1 VTTPTSP
8 VEAQR
13 GVSYTARVWTWHL
26 WGCADRRFGTVAT
39 VATLAVLA
47 ASRFAL
53 LPSGPWEWD
62 ETLFARGLLSFDL
75 PSHFP
80 HPPGFPL
87 WMALGWVMLR
97 VVGDPLLGF
106 QFLSAAASC
115 LTLFPLAALG
125 RRLAPAPLAAVSALA
140 VLFVP
145 GVWVHA
151 GRGFTDTAAA
161 FFLLWA
167 AALAVWGL
175 DGRRATAFTLLLTAS
190 FLIRPILLP
199 PIGVL
204 WIAGALT
211 VRPARRLLPGLA
223 LAIAATG
230 VALAGLV
237 LVQGS
242 WAEFASSFVVH
253 AETHARNLV
262 EHNPG
267 GVLDS
272 GIVKGFGGPWL
283 TAGAGVLALLG
294 VAVWAR
300 RVGRRSAA
308 AWLALLA
315 ITVAQLVWL
324 QNRRFPRYA
333 VPLQEA
339 VAPLLAGTAAA
350 TGAPTVALAG
360 VGALGAAWALRAWAP
375 VIEQHRTTLPG
386 WDAVRFAV
394 RTANGTGQELVVEPG
409 LWPFLSYQEQL
420 DRRAGR
426 EWRLTYELA
435 PSSPDA
441 RALPRGSYVL
451 VTDHPFD
458 YGPPLF
464 GGVRWFHRVSDALR
478 PLTQDRFLLPEVAQN
493 VPLPVRGW
501 YPPERDEG
509 GAFRWGAPGAELHL
523 PPVPDGTWVGVDLAP
538 ASGPSPLGLLVNGR
552 AAAVVPGLGRRIVWL
567 ASGALSS
574 HEPNRVV
581 FARAQAYV
589 AGGDD
594 SRALAAQLFGV
605 RAVGPAVP
613 WAGSV
618 CDEPPGNAVRA
629 RVAGVWPPEHLD
641 GERGCWTGP
650 VARVWLPAGEGRLR
664 LALLAARPTPPDTE
678 VFIRG
683 RHVAGPLRFA
693 PGASGAA
700 VVDLA
705 AGDIADGGVELELR
719 SRPFCPAKAGT
730 GADARELG
738 VVLVSAS
745 YTPRVPVPGWRAF
758 RPPADAR

>member
-1 VTTPTSP
+1 MTTPTSP
-8 VEAQR
+8 VEARRCQ
-13 GVSYTARVWTWHL
+13 SYTARVWTWHL
-26 WGCADRRFGTVAT
+26 WDLANRRCGALATVAT
-39 VATLAVLA
+39 VAVLG

-87 WMALGWVMLR
+87 WMALGWVLLR
-97 VVGDPLLGF
+97 VVGDPLLAF
-106 QFLSAAASC
+106 QLLSAASSC

-125 RRLAPAPLAAVSALA
+125 RRLAPAPVAAVSALA

-145 GVWVHA
+145 GVWIHA

-167 AALAVWGL
+167 AALAVWNL
-175 DGRRATAFTLLLTAS
+175 DGRRATTFTLLLAAS

-230 VALAGLV
+230 AALAGLV

-242 WAEFASSFVVH
+242 WAELASSFVVH

-272 GIVKGFGGPWL
+272 GIVRGFGGPWL
-283 TAGAGVLALLG
+283 TAAAGVLALLG

-300 RVGRRSAA
+300 RVSRRSAA

-315 ITVAQLVWL
+315 
-324 QNRRFPRYA
+324 
-333 VPLQEA
+333 
-339 VAPLLAGTAAA
+339 GTAAA
-350 TGAPTVALAG
+350 TAAPAVALAG
-360 VGALGAAWALRAWAP
+360 VGALGATWALRAWAP
-375 VIEQHRTTLPG
+375 VVEQHRASLPG

-426 EWRLTYELA
+426 VWRLTYDLA

-441 RALPRGSYVL
+441 RTLPTGTYVL

-464 GGVRWFHRVSDALR
+464 GGARWFHRVSDALR

-501 YPPERDEG
+501 YPPERGEEG
-509 GAFRWGAPGAELHL
+509 PFRWGAPGAELHL
-523 PPVPDGTWVGVDLAP
+523 PPVPEGTWVGVDLAP
-538 ASGPSPLGLLVNGR
+538 AAAPSPLGLLVNGR
-552 AAAVVPGLGRRIVWL
+552 AVAVVPEPGRRIVWL
-567 ASGALSS
+567 APAALSAR
-574 HEPNRVV
+574 EPNRIV
-581 FARAQAYV
+581 FVRAQAYV
-589 AGGDD
+589 PGGDD
-594 SRALAAQLFGV
+594 SRALAVQLFGV

-613 WAGSV
+613 WAGPV
-618 CDEPPGNAVRA
+618 CDEPPGNALRA
-629 RVAGVWPPEHLD
+629 RLAGVFPPERLD

-664 LALLAARPTPPDTE
+664 LSLLAARPTPPDTE
-678 VFIRG
+678 LFVGG
-683 RHVAGPLRFA
+683 RRVAGPLRFL
-693 PGASGAA
+693 PGVSAAA
-700 VVDLA
+700 VIDVA
-705 AGDIADGGVELELR
+705 ASEVVDGGVEIGLR
-719 SRPFCPAKAGT
+719 SRPFSPAQAGT
-730 GADARELG
+730 GADPRELG
-738 VVLVSAS
+738 VVLISAG
-745 YTPRVPVPGWRAF
+745 YTPRVPVSGWRAF
-758 RPPADAR
+758 QAPAEVR